1 MTRDRA
7 TAERRGRTAERLAAF
22 FLALKGYRILAQR
35 FAAAGGEID
44 IAADPHTVF
53 AVFAEVK
60 ARADPDDAVRAVG
73 ARTRRRIEAAGRA
86 FISAHPRLARLGIRY
101 DIIAVSGFTIR
112 HLKGVWR
119 EGES

>member
-7 TAERRGRTAERLAAF
+7 TAERRGRTAEGLAAL

-44 IAADPHTVF
+44 IAARRRDFV
-53 AVFAEVK
+53 VFAEVK

-112 HLKGVWR
+112 HLRGVWR